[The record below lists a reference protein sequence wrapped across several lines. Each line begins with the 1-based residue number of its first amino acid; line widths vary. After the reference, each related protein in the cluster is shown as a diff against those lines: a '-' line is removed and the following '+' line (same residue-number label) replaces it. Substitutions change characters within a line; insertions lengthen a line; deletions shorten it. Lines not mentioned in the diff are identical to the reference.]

1 MHLITAQE
9 VAGLNP
15 AEVTFFLLIQFTLK
29 IKSCFL
35 LIFVL
40 TFFTTCEKKNIEI
53 EITRLS
59 KKINETSGLEII
71 DGNFITLNDSGDDP
85 ALYTFNKRGK
95 NLSKIL
101 IKGAQNKDWESL
113 ASDKEYIYIGDIGNN
128 KGNRRDLKIYLT
140 DLEFKLVDSINFNYK
155 NQSKFKKKKKNKF
168 DTEALVSLNDSL
180 LVFSK
185 NRKKLTTE
193 GYALPKTP
201 GSYSIKPKYSFDVDA
216 LITGGDYNSKLD
228 LLALVGYSYS
238 IKKQYLFLID
248 KFSYKTSKDSVFT
261 KHEIPIT
268 NAQIEAIKIIDE
280 KNYWLTSENEGDGY
294 PKLIRLRLK

>member
-1 MHLITAQE
+1 MR
-9 VAGLNP
+9 
-15 AEVTFFLLIQFTLK
+15 

-85 ALYTFNKRGK
+85 ALYTFNKSEK

-113 ASDKEYIYIGDIGNN
+113 ALDDKYIYIGDIGNN
-128 KGNRRDLKIYLT
+128 NGNRKDLKIYIT
-140 DLEFKLVDSINFNYK
+140 DLEFNLIDSINFNYN
-155 NQSKFKKKKKNKF
+155 NQSKFKKKKKNKY
-168 DTEALVSLNDSL
+168 DAEALVSFNDSL
-180 LVFSK
+180 MIFSK

-193 GYALPKTP
+193 GYTLPKTP
-201 GSYSIKPKYSFDVDA
+201 GSYSVKPKYSFDVDA

-261 KHEIPIT
+261 KYEIPIT

-280 KNYWLTSENEGDGY
+280 KNYWLTSENEGGGY
-294 PKLIRLRLK
+294 PKLIRVKLN

>member
-85 ALYTFNKRGK
+85 ALYTFIKSGK

-113 ASDKEYIYIGDIGNN
+113 ALDDKYIYIGDIGNN

-168 DTEALVSLNDSL
+168 DAEALVSLNDSL
-180 LVFSK
+180 IIFSK

-248 KFSYKTSKDSVFT
+248 KFSYKTSKDSVFA

>member
-1 MHLITAQE
+1 MR
-9 VAGLNP
+9 
-15 AEVTFFLLIQFTLK
+15 

-40 TFFTTCEKKNIEI
+40 TFFTKCAKKNIEI

-85 ALYTFNKRGK
+85 ALYTFNKSEK

-113 ASDKEYIYIGDIGNN
+113 ALDDKYIYIGDIGNN
-128 KGNRRDLKIYLT
+128 NGNRKDLKIYIT
-140 DLEFKLVDSINFNYK
+140 DLEFNLIDSINFNYN
-155 NQSKFKKKKKNKF
+155 NQSKFKKKKKNKY
-168 DTEALVSLNDSL
+168 DAEALVSFNDSL
-180 LVFSK
+180 MIFSK

-193 GYALPKTP
+193 GYTLPKTP
-201 GSYSIKPKYSFDVDA
+201 GSYSVKPKYSFDVDA

-261 KHEIPIT
+261 KYEIPIT

-294 PKLIRLRLK
+294 PKLIRVKLN

>member
-1 MHLITAQE
+1 M
-9 VAGLNP
+9 
-15 AEVTFFLLIQFTLK
+15 K
-29 IKSCFL
+29 
-35 LIFVL
+35 
-40 TFFTTCEKKNIEI
+40 KKNIEI

-71 DGNFITLNDSGDDP
+71 DGNFITFNDSGGDP
-85 ALYTFNKRGK
+85 ALYAFNKSGK
-95 NLSKIL
+95 KLSKIL

-168 DTEALVSLNDSL
+168 DAEALVSIGDSL
-180 LVFSK
+180 MIFSK
-185 NRKKLTTE
+185 NRKNLTTE
-193 GYALPKTP
+193 VYTLPKTP

-248 KFSYKTSKDSVFT
+248 KFSYKTSKDSVFA